1 MVIAVVGAT
10 GMVGRVMLRVLQE
23 QNIIPDEL
31 LVVASEQS
39 VGKEI
44 EFASKTLKVQS
55 LQSALDQKPDIA
67 LFSAGGTISKEWA
80 PKFAEQ
86 GCFVIDNSSA
96 WRMDDNVP
104 LVVPEINGD
113 EISKETKIIANP
125 NCSTIQMVIALRPL
139 QHIYGIKRLVV
150 STYQSVTG
158 SGVKGVNQLMA
169 EREGRP
175 VEDKA
180 YPHTIDLNVIPHGGD
195 FLDNDYTTEEMKLVH
210 ETRKILGCP
219 EMRITATVVRV
230 PVTGGHSEALNV
242 ELNKPYEMEEAK
254 KLIGMMPGIVMVDFP
269 QGNMYPTP
277 LLAEK
282 KDQVF
287 VGRIRRD
294 ESVESGINLWVVAD
308 NLRKGAATNAVQIA
322 KSIMIK
328 GLV

>member
-44 EFASKTLKVQS
+44 AFAGKKLKVQS
-55 LQSALDQKPDIA
+55 LQSAVDRKPDIA

-80 PKFAEQ
+80 PKFAAQ

-158 SGVKGVNQLMA
+158 SGVKGVKL
-169 EREGRP
+169 E
-175 VEDKA
+175 
-180 YPHTIDLNVIPHGGD
+180 TIKRLIP
-195 FLDNDYTTEEMKLVH
+195 
-210 ETRKILGCP
+210 
-219 EMRITATVVRV
+219 
-230 PVTGGHSEALNV
+230 
-242 ELNKPYEMEEAK
+242 
-254 KLIGMMPGIVMVDFP
+254 
-269 QGNMYPTP
+269 
-277 LLAEK
+277 
-282 KDQVF
+282 
-287 VGRIRRD
+287 
-294 ESVESGINLWVVAD
+294 
-308 NLRKGAATNAVQIA
+308 
-322 KSIMIK
+322 
-328 GLV
+328 

>member
-31 LVVASEQS
+31 LLVASEQS

-44 EFASKTLKVQS
+44 EFAGKTIKLQS
-55 LQSALDQKPDIA
+55 LQSAVDRKPDIA
-67 LFSAGGTISKEWA
+67 LFSAGATISKEWA
-80 PKFAEQ
+80 LKFAAQ

-96 WRMDDNVP
+96 WRMDENVP

-158 SGVKGVNQLMA
+158 SGVKGVSQLMA
-169 EREGRP
+169 EREGRT

-180 YPHTIDLNVIPHGGD
+180 YPHTIDMNVIPHGGD
-195 FLDNDYTTEEMKLVH
+195 FLENDYTTEEMKLVH

-219 EMRITATVVRV
+219 EMPITATVVRV

-254 KLIGMMPGIVMVDFP
+254 KLIGMMPGVVMVDFP

-322 KSIMIK
+322 KSIMMK

>member
-1 MVIAVVGAT
+1 MKIAVVGAT

-44 EFASKTLKVQS
+44 AFAGKKIKVQS
-55 LQSALDQKPDIA
+55 LQSAVNRKPDIA

-80 PKFAEQ
+80 PKFAAQ

-104 LVVPEINGD
+104 LIVPEINGD
-113 EISKETKIIANP
+113 EISKKTKIIANP

-175 VEDKA
+175 VKEKA
-180 YPHTIDLNVIPHGGD
+180 YPHTKDMNVIPHGGD
-195 FLDNDYTTEEMKLVH
+195 FLENDYTTEEMKLVH

-219 EMRITATVVRV
+219 EMPITATVVRV

-254 KLIGMMPGIVMVDFP
+254 KLIGMMPGVVMVDFP

-322 KSIMIK
+322 KSIMMK

>member
-1 MVIAVVGAT
+1 MVIAIVGAT

-31 LVVASEQS
+31 LLVASEQS

-44 EFASKTLKVQS
+44 EFAGKTLKVQS
-55 LQSALDQKPDIA
+55 LQSAVNQKPDIA
-67 LFSAGGTISKEWA
+67 LFSAGATISKEWA
-80 PKFAEQ
+80 PKFAAQ

-96 WRMDDNVP
+96 WRMDENIP
-104 LVVPEINGD
+104 LVVPEINAD
-113 EISKETKIIANP
+113 EITADTKIIANP

-180 YPHTIDLNVIPHGGD
+180 YPHAIDLNVIPHGGD

-254 KLIGMMPGIVMVDFP
+254 KLIGMMPGVVMVDFP

-322 KSIMIK
+322 KSIMMK

>member
-31 LVVASEQS
+31 IVVASEQS

-44 EFASKTLKVQS
+44 EFAGKKHKIVGV
-55 LQSALDQKPDIA
+55 QSALDKNPDIA
-67 LFSAGGTISKEWA
+67 LFSAGATVSKEWA
-80 PKFAEQ
+80 PKFAEK

-96 WRMDDNVP
+96 WRMDDSIP
-104 LVVPEINGD
+104 LVVPEINA
-113 EISKETKIIANP
+113 ERITAETKIIANP

-158 SGVKGVNQLMA
+158 SGIKGVNQLMA
-169 EREGRP
+169 EREGRQ

-180 YPHTIDLNVIPHGGD
+180 YPHTIDMNVIPHGGE

-210 ETRKILGCP
+210 ETRKILDCP
-219 EMRITATVVRV
+219 TMPITATVVRV

-242 ELNKPYEMEEAK
+242 ELKKPYEMEEAK
-254 KLIGMMPGIVMVDFP
+254 KLIGMMPGVVMVDFP

-287 VGRIRRD
+287 IGRIRRD
-294 ESVESGINLWVVAD
+294 ESVVSGINLWVVAD

-322 KSIMIK
+322 RSIMMK
-328 GLV
+328 GLI

>member
-44 EFASKTLKVQS
+44 AFAGKTLKVQS
-55 LQSALDQKPDIA
+55 IQSAVDQKPDIA

-80 PKFAEQ
+80 PKFAAQ

-96 WRMDDNVP
+96 WRMDENVP

-169 EREGRP
+169 EREGRS

-254 KLIGMMPGIVMVDFP
+254 KLIGMMPGVVMVDFP

-322 KSIMIK
+322 KSIMMK

>member
-1 MVIAVVGAT
+1 MVIAVIGAT

-31 LVVASEQS
+31 IVVASEQS

-44 EFASKTLKVQS
+44 AFAGKNYKVVG
-55 LQSALDQKPDIA
+55 LQTALDKKPDIA
-67 LFSAGGTISKEWA
+67 LFSAGATVSKEWA
-80 PKFAEQ
+80 PKFAEN

-96 WRMDDNVP
+96 WRMDDSIP
-104 LVVPEINGD
+104 LVVPEINAD
-113 EISKETKIIANP
+113 EISADTKIIANP

-158 SGVKGVNQLMA
+158 SGIKGVNQLMA
-169 EREGRP
+169 EREGKEP
-175 VEDKA
+175 QEKA
-180 YPHTIDLNVIPHGGD
+180 YPHAIDLNVIPHGGD

-219 EMRITATVVRV
+219 EMPITATVVRV

-242 ELNKPYEMEEAK
+242 ELKKPYEMEEAK
-254 KLIGMMPGIVMVDFP
+254 KLIGMMPGVVMLDFP

-277 LLAEK
+277 RLVEK

-322 KSIMIK
+322 KSIMLK
-328 GLV
+328 GLI

>member
-31 LVVASEQS
+31 LLVASEQS
-39 VGKEI
+39 VGKEL
-44 EFASKTLKVQS
+44 EFAGKKHRLIN
-55 LQSALDQKPDIA
+55 LQAAVDKKPDIA
-67 LFSAGGTISKEWA
+67 LFSAGAGVSKEWA
-80 PKFAEQ
+80 PKFAEK
-86 GCFVIDNSSA
+86 GTFVIDNSSA
-96 WRMDDNVP
+96 WRMEEGIP
-104 LVVPEINGD
+104 LVVPEINADQITAG
-113 EISKETKIIANP
+113 TKIIANP

-169 EREGRP
+169 ERKGETP
-175 VEDKA
+175 TDKA
-180 YPHTIDLNVIPHGGD
+180 YPHTIDMNVIPHGGD
-195 FLDNDYTTEEMKLVH
+195 FLDNGYTTEEMKLVE
-210 ETRKILGCP
+210 ETRKILDCP
-219 EMRITATVVRV
+219 TMPITATVVRV

-242 ELNKPYEMEEAK
+242 ELKKPYEMEEAK
-254 KLIGMMPGIVMVDFP
+254 KLIGMMPGVVMVDFP
-269 QGNMYPTP
+269 AGNMYPTP

-322 KSIMIK
+322 RSIMIK

>member
-10 GMVGRVMLRVLQE
+10 GMVGRVMLQVLQE
-23 QNIIPDEL
+23 QNIIPEEL

-44 EFASKTLKVQS
+44 EFAEKTLIVES
-55 LQSALDQKPDIA
+55 LQSAVDRKPDIA
-67 LFSAGGTISKEWA
+67 LFSAGSSISKEWA
-80 PKFAEQ
+80 PKFAKN

-96 WRMDDNVP
+96 WRMEENIP
-104 LVVPEINGD
+104 LVVPEINAD
-113 EISKETKIIANP
+113 QITSETKIIANP

-150 STYQSVTG
+150 STYQSVSG
-158 SGVKGVNQLMA
+158 SGVKGVNQLMT
-169 EREGRP
+169 ERKGLQ
-175 VEDKA
+175 VEEKA
-180 YPHTIDLNVIPHGGD
+180 YPHNIDMNVIPHGGD
-195 FLDNDYTTEEMKLVH
+195 FLENDYTTEEMKLVH
-210 ETRKILGCP
+210 ETRKILDCP
-219 EMRITATVVRV
+219 TMPITATVVRV

-242 ELNKPYEMEEAK
+242 ELKRPYEMEEAK
-254 KLIGMMPGIVMVDFP
+254 KLIGMMPGVVMVDFP
-269 QGNMYPTP
+269 AGNIYPTP

-308 NLRKGAATNAVQIA
+308 NLRKGAATNTVQIA
-322 KSIMIK
+322 KTIIAK

>member
-23 QNIIPDEL
+23 QNIIADKL

-39 VGKEI
+39 VGKEL
-44 EFASKTLKVQS
+44 EFAGKTLKVQS

-67 LFSAGGTISKEWA
+67 LFSAGSAISKKWA

-86 GCFVIDNSSA
+86 NCFVIDNSSA
-96 WRMDDNVP
+96 WRMDDHIP
-104 LVVPEINGD
+104 LVVPEING
-113 EISKETKIIANP
+113 EQITKESKIIANP

-139 QHIYGIKRLVV
+139 QHIYGIKRLVI

-158 SGVKGVNQLMA
+158 SGIIGVNQLMA
-169 EREGRP
+169 EREGRQ
-175 VEDKA
+175 VENKA
-180 YPHTIDLNVIPHGGD
+180 YTHPIDMNIIPHGGD

-210 ETRKILGCP
+210 ETRKILNCP
-219 EMRITATVVRV
+219 EMRITATVARV
-230 PVTGGHSEALNV
+230 PVTGGHSEALNI
-242 ELNKPYEMEEAK
+242 ELKRPYEMEEAK
-254 KLIGMMPGIVMVDFP
+254 KLIGMMPGVVMLDFP
-269 QGNMYPTP
+269 KGNMYPTP
-277 LLAEK
+277 LLTEK

-294 ESVESGINLWVVAD
+294 ESVENGINMWVVAD

-322 KSIMIK
+322 KSIIMK

>member
-1 MVIAVVGAT
+1 MKIAVVGAT

-44 EFASKTLKVQS
+44 AFAGKKIKVQS
-55 LQSALDQKPDIA
+55 LQSAVNRKPDIA

-80 PKFAEQ
+80 PKFAAQ

-104 LVVPEINGD
+104 LIVPEINGD
-113 EISKETKIIANP
+113 EISKKTKIIANP

-175 VEDKA
+175 VKEKA
-180 YPHTIDLNVIPHGGD
+180 YPHTIDMNVIPHGGD
-195 FLDNDYTTEEMKLVH
+195 FLENDYTTEEMKLVH

-219 EMRITATVVRV
+219 EMPITATVVRV

-254 KLIGMMPGIVMVDFP
+254 KLIGMMPGVVMVDFP

-322 KSIMIK
+322 KSIMMK

>member
-1 MVIAVVGAT
+1 MKIAVIGAT
-10 GMVGRVMLRVLQE
+10 GLVGRVMLRVLQE
-23 QNIIPDEL
+23 QNIIPDEIL
-31 LVVASEQS
+31 LVASEKS

-44 EFASKTLKVQS
+44 EFAGQTTVIQN
-55 LQSALDQKPDIA
+55 LQSALNKKPDIA
-67 LFSAGGTISKEWA
+67 LFSAGAAISKEWA
-80 PKFAEQ
+80 PKFAAAD
-86 GCFVIDNSSA
+86 CFVIDNSSA
-96 WRMDDNVP
+96 WRMDKNIP
-104 LVVPEINGD
+104 LVVPEINAD
-113 EISKETKIIANP
+113 KITADTKIIANP

-169 EREGRP
+169 ERKGETP
-175 VEDKA
+175 TDKA
-180 YPHTIDLNVIPHGGD
+180 YPHTIDMNVIPHGGD

-210 ETRKILGCP
+210 ETRKILDCP
-219 EMRITATVVRV
+219 EMPITATVVRV
-230 PVTGGHSEALNV
+230 PVTGGHSESLNV

-254 KLIGMMPGIVMVDFP
+254 KLIGMMPGVVMLDFP
-269 QGNMYPTP
+269 AGNMYPTP

-322 KSIMIK
+322 QSIMKK

>member
-1 MVIAVVGAT
+1 
-10 GMVGRVMLRVLQE
+10 
-23 QNIIPDEL
+23 
-31 LVVASEQS
+31 
-39 VGKEI
+39 
-44 EFASKTLKVQS
+44 
-55 LQSALDQKPDIA
+55 
-67 LFSAGGTISKEWA
+67 
-80 PKFAEQ
+80 
-86 GCFVIDNSSA
+86 
-96 WRMDDNVP
+96 
-104 LVVPEINGD
+104 
-113 EISKETKIIANP
+113 
-125 NCSTIQMVIALRPL
+125 
-139 QHIYGIKRLVV
+139 VV

-169 EREGRP
+169 EREGRS

-180 YPHTIDLNVIPHGGD
+180 YPHTIDMNVIPHGGD

-254 KLIGMMPGIVMVDFP
+254 KLIGMMPGVVMVDFP

-282 KDQVF
+282 KEQVF

-322 KSIMIK
+322 KSIMMK

>member
-10 GMVGRVMLRVLQE
+10 GMVGRVMLQVLQE
-23 QNIIPDEL
+23 QNIIPEEL

-44 EFASKTLKVQS
+44 EFAEKTLIVES
-55 LQSALDQKPDIA
+55 LQSAVDRKPDIA
-67 LFSAGGTISKEWA
+67 LFSAGSSISKEWA
-80 PKFAEQ
+80 PKFAKND
-86 GCFVIDNSSA
+86 CFVIDNSSA
-96 WRMDDNVP
+96 WRMEENIP
-104 LVVPEINGD
+104 LVVPEINAD
-113 EISKETKIIANP
+113 QITSETKIIANP

-150 STYQSVTG
+150 STYQSVSG
-158 SGVKGVNQLMA
+158 SGVKGVNQLMT
-169 EREGRP
+169 ERKGLQ
-175 VEDKA
+175 VEEKA
-180 YPHTIDLNVIPHGGD
+180 YPHNIDMNVIPHGGD
-195 FLDNDYTTEEMKLVH
+195 FLENDYTTEEMKLVH
-210 ETRKILGCP
+210 ETRKILDCP
-219 EMRITATVVRV
+219 TMPITATVVRV

-242 ELNKPYEMEEAK
+242 ELKRPYEMEEAK
-254 KLIGMMPGIVMVDFP
+254 KLIGMMPGVVMVDFP
-269 QGNMYPTP
+269 AGNIYPTP

-308 NLRKGAATNAVQIA
+308 NLRKGAATNTVQIA
-322 KSIMIK
+322 KTIIAK